1 MKLRPFYNH
10 TQFNWYGDMVGG
22 ISDADVSN
30 LYIIQG
36 LSLPSGMWLNW
47 CDAKSAYNL
56 FRKIKIFLYSIC
68 NISLVTI

>member
-36 LSLPSGMWLNW
+36 LSLPSGMWLN
-47 CDAKSAYNL
+47 
-56 FRKIKIFLYSIC
+56 
-68 NISLVTI
+68 